1 MWQPDLLDGTDHGGD
16 LMRSPILDYLDTIIE
31 QTAHIGSGALAD
43 YIPELAAADP
53 DRVAVALCTVNGTVY
68 ASGDTD
74 HQFSIQSMS
83 KPFAYAQ
90 AIEDRGL
97 KTVLKHIGVEPS
109 GEAFNELSLDP
120 QTGKPRNPMINA
132 GAITTH
138 ALLNDDEESAVD
150 RMLGLFSRLA
160 ERPIEVDE
168 AVAASELAT
177 GDRNLGLAYLLHSSG
192 ALRQEPRTAVTG
204 YIRQCAA
211 SVTVRDLALMAAT
224 LANGG
229 VQPNTGERLF
239 SRTGTRH
246 LLSVMASCG
255 MYDAAGDWLTTVGI
269 PAKSGVAGGIIGV
282 LPGQIGV
289 AVFSPRLDPHGNS
302 ARGVEMMQLLSDD
315 LGLHLMEASRPAR
328 SSLRETRE
336 VTIEGQPATVYV
348 LQGDLVLSS
357 IESLVRVL
365 IEDPPTTELVVFDLS
380 RVDEVLPVA
389 RRTASETATKL
400 IDDGHRIALVDPEET
415 VVGFSDSQGRAVEQ
429 WSVERLE
436 KGAVGAV

>member
-1 MWQPDLLDGTDHGGD
+1 
-16 LMRSPILDYLDTIIE
+16 
-31 QTAHIGSGALAD
+31 
-43 YIPELAAADP
+43 
-53 DRVAVALCTVNGTVY
+53 
-68 ASGDTD
+68 
-74 HQFSIQSMS
+74 
-83 KPFAYAQ
+83 
-90 AIEDRGL
+90 
-97 KTVLKHIGVEPS
+97 
-109 GEAFNELSLDP
+109 
-120 QTGKPRNPMINA
+120 
-132 GAITTH
+132 
-138 ALLNDDEESAVD
+138 
-150 RMLGLFSRLA
+150 MLGLFSRLA

-177 GDRNLGLAYLLHSSG
+177 GDRNLGLAYRLHSSG